1 MKIAVIGSGY
11 VGLVSGTCLAETGNT
26 VVCVDNNVEK
36 VETLKSG
43 EIPIY
48 EPGLETLFKR
58 NIQLGRLQFT
68 SDLKEGIAN
77 AELIFLALPTPSG
90 EDGSADLSYI
100 EDVSKSLSFI
110 IERYTVIITK
120 STVPVGSGDKIE
132 QILRKKLD
140 PALFDVVSNP
150 EFLREGAAVADFMKP
165 DRIVIGT
172 ESKKAKE
179 LLLRLYQPYVRQ
191 NNPIYF
197 MDRRSSELTKYASN
211 SYLATRISFMNEV
224 ANLCEIVGADIDHV
238 RIGMGS
244 DSRIGK
250 RFLFPGIGYGGS
262 CFPKDVRAL
271 VHTANT
277 HNYNLRILNSVKT
290 VNQSQKKLI
299 TYKMDSFFNGNLSK
313 KKIAIWGLSFKPN
326 TDDIREAPALEI
338 IDYLLTKGAK
348 IRVYDPEAMINVRRI
363 YKDKIEYASDQYE
376 VIENADALVV
386 ATEWPT
392 FRTPDFPKMK
402 ALMNKAVI
410 FDGRNIINPD
420 EIKDFGFYYNSIG
433 KAVVDGVPK
442 KSYNSRLKL
451 VS

>member
-1 MKIAVIGSGY
+1 
-11 VGLVSGTCLAETGNT
+11 
-26 VVCVDNNVEK
+26 
-36 VETLKSG
+36 
-43 EIPIY
+43 
-48 EPGLETLFKR
+48 
-58 NIQLGRLQFT
+58 
-68 SDLKEGIAN
+68 
-77 AELIFLALPTPSG
+77 
-90 EDGSADLSYI
+90 
-100 EDVSKSLSFI
+100 
-110 IERYTVIITK
+110 
-120 STVPVGSGDKIE
+120 
-132 QILRKKLD
+132 
-140 PALFDVVSNP
+140 
-150 EFLREGAAVADFMKP
+150 
-165 DRIVIGT
+165 
-172 ESKKAKE
+172 
-179 LLLRLYQPYVRQ
+179 
-191 NNPIYF
+191 
-197 MDRRSSELTKYASN
+197 
-211 SYLATRISFMNEV
+211 MNEV